1 MASYPISFFFSHFPT
16 NFGEYEMWKNFRRW
30 GKVQEVFIPRRT
42 NKYGHR
48 FGFVRFIGIS
58 DSDKLEYQLDNIW
71 IGNMKLHVSKPK
83 YRRSYK
89 GGRVEID
96 RGQQKRRDEN
106 GSKKVE
112 PRVRKVWRRKGEI
125 SYAQAVKN
133 GIHTRI
139 SSEKWMGQIMQVKVE
154 DKEWMKRSCVG
165 YLNETA
171 DIEDIKNSFFMN
183 GANFIRLR
191 YLGDNAMLLTPEG
204 DTSVEDLIKENK
216 EWLEEIFDEIT
227 PWDNSVRVA
236 QRRVWVRVWGLPFH
250 LWEWSVF
257 VNVVINIGNL
267 LAVDKT
273 TENFDELQYARVLVS
288 IPFVAEARTSKRMM
302 INETIYQIHIEED
315 LTCCDK
321 SNERKENEVSWSES
335 FVGDEEC
342 ESNYD
347 NASESEKL
355 MPTNQNMK
363 SEFNHIGIS
372 SEIMSEDRYDSPV
385 LRDVLKSC
393 FSDTVVPDSLSHG
406 NGYIRRSQSNMLQV
420 SPSAAQECGLSESRA
435 QFGEQVDG
443 KNLQN
448 GLDAWPRCT
457 LQNDALHVIPN
468 VHGSSTT
475 QGDSR
480 QMRNGPQGANS
491 VQMLEEGGEGDN
503 PLPLY
508 ETINPSGGRHE
519 REDEALMIGGAATRT
534 QTGEAK
540 EDNVLKGKDAKEFQ
554 GSMDVISTPNS
565 GFMRNHMSLIKQ
577 TNINPNSML
586 QRSNILI
593 GESSKI
599 QKQSSQASRIGV
611 RRKSKRLVNK
621 HASNRISDSGI
632 RNCNRMFWLKNSP
645 MDAVNLWDL
654 AKKMGFSYSGDEEDV
669 INS

>member
-1 MASYPISFFFSHFPT
+1 MASYPVSFFFSHFPT
-16 NFGEYEMWKNFRRW
+16 NFGEYEMWKIFRRW

-71 IGNMKLHVSKPK
+71 IGNMKLHVNKPK

-165 YLNETA
+165 YLNETT

-288 IPFVAEARTSKRMM
+288 IPFVVEARTSK
-302 INETIYQIHIEED
+302 
-315 LTCCDK
+315 
-321 SNERKENEVSWSES
+321 
-335 FVGDEEC
+335 
-342 ESNYD
+342 
-347 NASESEKL
+347 
-355 MPTNQNMK
+355 
-363 SEFNHIGIS
+363 
-372 SEIMSEDRYDSPV
+372 
-385 LRDVLKSC
+385 
-393 FSDTVVPDSLSHG
+393 
-406 NGYIRRSQSNMLQV
+406 
-420 SPSAAQECGLSESRA
+420 
-435 QFGEQVDG
+435 
-443 KNLQN
+443 
-448 GLDAWPRCT
+448 
-457 LQNDALHVIPN
+457 
-468 VHGSSTT
+468 
-475 QGDSR
+475 
-480 QMRNGPQGANS
+480 
-491 VQMLEEGGEGDN
+491 
-503 PLPLY
+503 
-508 ETINPSGGRHE
+508 
-519 REDEALMIGGAATRT
+519 
-534 QTGEAK
+534 
-540 EDNVLKGKDAKEFQ
+540 
-554 GSMDVISTPNS
+554 
-565 GFMRNHMSLIKQ
+565 
-577 TNINPNSML
+577 
-586 QRSNILI
+586 
-593 GESSKI
+593 
-599 QKQSSQASRIGV
+599 
-611 RRKSKRLVNK
+611 
-621 HASNRISDSGI
+621 
-632 RNCNRMFWLKNSP
+632 
-645 MDAVNLWDL
+645 
-654 AKKMGFSYSGDEEDV
+654 
-669 INS
+669 